1 MDWAT
6 KVTFYIEKEKNLTS
20 SSCRIVIIIRCTS
33 VFVEEAPAKLRIRGM
48 SDQNLI
54 SHCIFKTSRRQVT
67 DENKENHHY
76 RMLSRCFAII
86 KFVICHNEYFSKDNE
101 CFTNPIQLSG

>member
-1 MDWAT
+1 M
-6 KVTFYIEKEKNLTS
+6 
-20 SSCRIVIIIRCTS
+20 
-33 VFVEEAPAKLRIRGM
+33 EEAPTKLRIRGT
-48 SDQNLI
+48 SYQNLI
-54 SHCIFKTSRRQVT
+54 SHSSIKTSRRQVT

-76 RMLSRCFAII
+76 GMLSRCFAII